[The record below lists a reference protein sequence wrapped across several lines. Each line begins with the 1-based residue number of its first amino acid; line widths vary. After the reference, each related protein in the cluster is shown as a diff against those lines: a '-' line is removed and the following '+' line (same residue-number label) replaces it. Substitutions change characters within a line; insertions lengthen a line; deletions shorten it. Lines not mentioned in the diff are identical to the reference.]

1 MTNVTFTLPSDTVGN
16 ATGGILLGDFNHWN
30 QADGIVLEKQK
41 NGDLQAT
48 LSLEVGK
55 YYEYRYLLSDGR
67 WVNDEYANPY
77 TNTYGHYVE
86 NCSLIVP
93 ADVKE
98 SNVPSSGVQKTDDL
112 TKVEGIGKKIAELL
126 VAQHICTFE
135 DLANS
140 KNRTL
145 QNILNDAGSRYKSYD
160 PNTWVE
166 QAKLASEGKWDEL
179 KKLQLDRKNAKKA
192 S

>member
-1 MTNVTFTLPSDTVGN
+1 
-16 ATGGILLGDFNHWN
+16 
-30 QADGIVLEKQK
+30 
-41 NGDLQAT
+41 
-48 LSLEVGK
+48 
-55 YYEYRYLLSDGR
+55 
-67 WVNDEYANPY
+67 
-77 TNTYGHYVE
+77 
-86 NCSLIVP
+86 
-93 ADVKE
+93 
-98 SNVPSSGVQKTDDL
+98 
-112 TKVEGIGKKIAELL
+112 

-179 KKLQLDRKNAKKA
+179 KKLQLERKNAKKA